1 MVTEMEH
8 FYESLP
14 GWAAFRGL
22 YRVVVADAPSD
33 RVSHFVEVG
42 SWLGKSAAYMAVEI
56 INSGKNITFTC
67 VDPWEDGGPDLRDT
81 PYFKSLQKPV
91 YETFLENIKPV
102 AGRVKPLRMT
112 SVEGAAQ
119 FLDGSIDFLM
129 LDGDHNY
136 PAVRDD
142 IDAWLPKMRPGSLM
156 AGDDARW
163 PGVARAIEE
172 RFAGQYRVVDLKK
185 HDNYKLS
192 ASYWTVR
199 LP

>member
-1 MVTEMEH
+1 MEH
-8 FYESLP
+8 FYESVP

-33 RVSHFVEVG
+33 RECLFVEVG
-42 SWLGKSAAYMAVEI
+42 SWLGKSAAYMGVEI
-56 INSGKNITFTC
+56 VNSGKRISFAC
-67 VDPWEDGGPDLRDT
+67 VDPWEDGGPDLRHT
-81 PYFKSLQKPV
+81 PHFKSLQKPI
-91 YETFLENIKPV
+91 YESFMENTKPV
-102 AGRVKPLRMT
+102 AHLIRTYRMP
-112 SVEGAAQ
+112 SVQAARH
-119 FLDGSIDFLM
+119 FEDGSIDFIM

-136 PAVRDD
+136 PAVLHD

-163 PGVARAIEE
+163 PGVAQSIEE
-172 RFAGQYRVVDLKK
+172 RFPGQYRVVDIKKDANYLK
-185 HDNYKLS
+185 S